1 MSILTYLIKF
11 EFSGVIFKAMS
22 TLLQVLCIANEYAS
36 NANPLVWYFLNGAFG
51 MFDLFCFTQF
61 AA

>member
-1 MSILTYLIKF
+1 
-11 EFSGVIFKAMS
+11 MS

-51 MFDLFCFTQF
+51 MFVNKNLVNYCSSLSKKLNTHY
-61 AA
+61 AVK